1 MVGKYASISI
11 LSFLL
16 AWLGQ
21 RFTHTEPRCRCLYG
35 DSCWPSEDAFIK
47 LAEQLSAPLIYP
59 RPLALPC
66 YSNPDSSACA
76 AVHARW
82 DDGTWR
88 AEHPG
93 ATQHP
98 NFEALITPSGE
109 VDACYANSSIG
120 SPCGQGSVPVI
131 GVKALTLADVR
142 IAVKFAAEHN
152 LKFVIKN
159 TGHDFLGRS
168 SGHGSFMLW
177 MHHMKDIAVDEVFR
191 PLGAPEGVYYEFALT
206 IGAGVQWHEAYA
218 AADNAN
224 RMIVGGISPGG
235 SVGAAG
241 GWLLGGGHSALSPT
255 YGLGVDNVIQIS
267 LVTSTGDHLV
277 ANAHHHADLFWAL
290 RGGGGG
296 TFGVITSVTYRTYPI
311 VPTVLATMVVSVK
324 SPELTDDVKTAFT
337 ELIRITTNLTDAGWG
352 GYAMFESTGDTR
364 GFSLGAL
371 VPNVSWEEANRT
383 IMPYFDYVKSLAMS
397 SDSSDE
403 IRNGAFKVEGG
414 ATTEWPS
421 FWSLYKHLM
430 PNTGQVGRNLELGSW
445 LLPRDVLDED
455 HEHVAKVL
463 LENPGLSYELIAG
476 GAVSKVDPS
485 STGLN
490 PAWRKAVVHAVFGI
504 TWPDGASAEE
514 IQQLRGSLESRLTR
528 VRALAPDSGAYL
540 NEASLFEPDARHA
553 FFGGHYEKLR
563 AVKRKYDPTDLFLV
577 TEGVGADEWDE
588 QLRCRV

>member
-1 MVGKYASISI
+1 MFASISI
-11 LSFLL
+11 LSLLL
-16 AWLGQ
+16 AWLG
-21 RFTHTEPRCRCLYG
+21 RSPTHTVTEPRCRCLYG
-35 DSCWPSEDAFIK
+35 DPCWPGEDAFNE
-47 LAEQLSAPLIYP
+47 LAEQIATPLIHP
-59 RPLALPC
+59 PPLALPC
-66 YSNPDSSACA
+66 YTTPDSSACA

-82 DDGTWR
+82 DDGNWR

-98 NFEALITPSGE
+98 NFETLITPGGE

-120 SPCGQGSVPVI
+120 ESCGQGSVSVI
-131 GVKALTLADVR
+131 GVEAHTVADVR
-142 IAVKFAAEHN
+142 TAVKFAAKHN
-152 LKFVIKN
+152 LKLVIKN

-177 MHHMKDIAVDEVFR
+177 THHMKNITIHETFR
-191 PLGAPEGVYYEFALT
+191 PLGAPEGIQYDFALT
-206 IGAGVQWHEAYA
+206 IGAGVQWHEAYT
-218 AADNAN
+218 AADNAD
-224 RMIVGGISPGG
+224 RMVVGGISPGG

-277 ANAHHHADLFWAL
+277 ANAYHHADLFWAL

-296 TFGVITSVTYRTYPI
+296 TFGVVTSVTYRTYPI
-311 VPTVLATMVVSVK
+311 VPVVLATMVVSAI
-324 SPELTDDVKTAFT
+324 STEPADDVQDAFS
-337 ELIRITTNLTDAGWG
+337 ELVRITTNLTDAGWG
-352 GYAMFESTGDTR
+352 GYVQFQSTTGTR

-371 VPNVSWEEANRT
+371 IPNVSWEEANRT
-383 IMPYFDYVKSLAMS
+383 MLPYFDYVKSPATKA
-397 SDSSDE
+397 DGSDE
-403 IRNGAFKVEGG
+403 AKGAYKVDGG
-414 ATTEWPS
+414 TTTMWPS
-421 FWSLYKHLM
+421 FWALYKHLM

-445 LLPRDVLDED
+445 LLPREALDGD
-455 HEHVAKVL
+455 YEHVAKTL
-463 LENPGLSYELIAG
+463 MENPGLSYELIAG
-476 GAVSKVDPS
+476 GAVSKTDPS

-504 TWPDGASAEE
+504 SWPDGTSAED
-514 IQQLRGSLESRLTR
+514 IQQLRGSLERRLAR

-540 NEASLFEPDARHA
+540 NEASMFEPDAKHA
-553 FFGGHYEKLR
+553 FFGGHYQELR
-563 AVKRKYDPTDLFLV
+563 AIKWKYDPTDLFVV